1 MRHLLER
8 LLEMALDVSPLANNV
23 EALTASIQSLVDLA
37 SAKIAEA
44 DAASAAT
51 AQAVA
56 ADEASAV
63 AALGQLSDHLAALK
77 ASVDGFVS
85 AHQPAPAAPVEPAAP
100 AA

>member
-8 LLEMALDVSPLANNV
+8 LLEMALDVSPLSQNID
-23 EALTASIQSLVDLA
+23 ALTASIQSLVDLA
-37 SAKIAEA
+37 TAKIAEA
-44 DAASAAT
+44 DATAAAN

-63 AALGQLSDHLAALK
+63 AALAQLSDHLAALK
-77 ASVDGFVS
+77 ASVDGFVA
-85 AHQPAPAAPVEPAAP
+85 AHQAPAAP